1 MKPQTHLDNI
11 QNAANMLRN
20 FSNQVDQSYTDLYI
34 NVLNMMDTYIAQL
47 DESLHDDPMDEMDM
61 MCLSA
66 ENDQLKQQ
74 LNKLGQEHHDLQN
87 LFVEVDEENIQLRD
101 INIQLQLSQEQYKN
115 YKLMRSILDERQ
127 E

>member
-1 MKPQTHLDNI
+1 MKPLTHLDNI

-47 DESLHDDPMDEMDM
+47 DDSLHDEIDPMDEMDM
-61 MCLSA
+61 MCLDQ
-66 ENDQLKQQ
+66 ENKQLKQQ
-74 LNKLGQEHHDLQN
+74 LEELQN

-101 INIQLQLSQEQYKN
+101 VNIQLQLSQEQYKN
-115 YKLMRSILDERQ
+115 YKLMRSILDEKQ

>member
-1 MKPQTHLDNI
+1 MKPLTHLDNI

-47 DESLHDDPMDEMDM
+47 DESLHDAIDPIDEMEM
-61 MCLSA
+61 MCLDA
-66 ENDQLKQQ
+66 ENKQLKQQ
-74 LNKLGQEHHDLQN
+74 LEELQN

-101 INIQLQLSQEQYKN
+101 INLQLQLSQEQSKN
-115 YKLMRSILDERQ
+115 YRLMHSILNER
-127 E
+127 